1 MVFPPEGGI
10 LLDGENPVA
19 KDLVSSQPMV
29 CAWNARAARG
39 EGIPRLQC
47 GDGMEQGS
55 TRSTGV
61 VPSVPTLPPAAQ
73 LESFPPVFVIG
84 CSNRGRCESGCR
96 RRIGLSSCWEF
107 RCYLHA
113 RKEVGRAECRVSQP
127 EDTEHPSFFL
137 HVPTNTSDVP
147 DISIGGRPCGF
158 QEGCA
163 NATATQPRPGGAMVC
178 RKGVG
183 RAGVGKRRLERR
195 LMALRQLA

>member
-1 MVFPPEGGI
+1 MHAWVCECGIEGGI

-55 TRSTGV
+55 TRSTGA

-127 EDTEHPSFFL
+127 EDTEHPSFFCMYQPIQATFPTYQSGGDL
-137 HVPTNTSDVP
+137 VDSKRAVQMQLRRSQGRVGQWCAERGWGVPGWGSD
-147 DISIGGRPCGF
+147 DWNGG
-158 QEGCA
+158 
-163 NATATQPRPGGAMVC
+163 
-178 RKGVG
+178 
-183 RAGVGKRRLERR
+183 
-195 LMALRQLA
+195 